1 MSPHRGG
8 GVGVKEAEDARLDM
22 IAARCCILIYISYMY
37 LLIHICVRQV
47 RCLDICAYMFMH
59 TYVCLQ
65 DDVYMYAYIYVNVYM
80 YVDVY
85 I

>member
-37 LLIHICVRQV
+37 LLIHICVHQV
-47 RCLDICAYMFMH
+47 RCLDIYVHICLCISMF
-59 TYVCLQ
+59 VCKVVHIYLH
-65 DDVYMYAYIYVNVYM
+65 VYL
-80 YVDVY
+80 
-85 I
+85 

>member
-37 LLIHICVRQV
+37 LF
-47 RCLDICAYMFMH
+47 DTYMCPPGALSRHMCIYVYAH
-59 TYVCLQ
+59 VCLS
-65 DDVYMYAYIYVNVYM
+65 AR
-80 YVDVY
+80 
-85 I
+85 